1 VVLKSVPAGGQVAMC
16 DGVPQSGSRDGDAR
30 RGRADIVVSTLDDV
44 DIAALAAGWLAMRK
58 T

>member
-1 VVLKSVPAGGQVAMC
+1 VTPA
-16 DGVPQSGSRDGDAR
+16 AR

-44 DIAALAAGWLAMRK
+44 DIAALAAGWLATRK